1 MDRLAHESAQKDTT
15 SYMIEYTIPMRHIC
29 GCEGFTA
36 GEERPKAARKPQGR
50 SDDVGEQDGLA
61 VLVCLMS
68 VQHDTSSSQKRFQ

>member
-1 MDRLAHESAQKDTT
+1 MSQHGGIPPVTRQSALYLCAISTGVKD
-15 SYMIEYTIPMRHIC
+15 SQVGR
-29 GCEGFTA
+29 
-36 GEERPKAARKPQGR
+36 EEPKAAREPQGR